1 MGDRANFGIRQT
13 DGNTIF
19 VYGHWAGHG
28 MLARFANALDK
39 ASVRLPYDDAYGT
52 RIIVSQL
59 IGDEWNQPLS
69 WGITINTLCD
79 NEHKVPVYD
88 LETDTVSLYDCDW
101 YANKITDLIF
111 TMSRINFVSKYSK
124 TMIGV

>member
-19 VYGHWAGHG
+19 IYGHWAGEG

-39 ASVRLPYDDAYGT
+39 ADVRLPYDDAYGT

-59 IGDEWNQPLS
+59 IGDDWNQPLG
-69 WGITINTLCD
+69 WGITLNKLCD

-88 LETDTVSLYDCDW
+88 LETDTVSLYDFDW
-101 YANKITDLIF
+101 HYNKTTDLIF
-111 TMSRINFVSKYSK
+111 TMPRIDFVRKYSK
-124 TMIGV
+124 TKIGV

>member
-69 WGITINTLCD
+69 WGITLNTLSD

-101 YANKITDLIF
+101 YSNKITDLIF
-111 TMSRINFVSKYSK
+111 TMPRIDFVRKYSK